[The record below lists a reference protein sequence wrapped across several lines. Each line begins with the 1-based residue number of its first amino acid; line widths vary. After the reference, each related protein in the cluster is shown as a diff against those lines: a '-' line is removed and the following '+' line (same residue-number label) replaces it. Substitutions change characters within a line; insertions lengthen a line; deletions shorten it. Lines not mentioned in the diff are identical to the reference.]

1 MHCLLSSMV
10 ETEPRP
16 RPGMLLKKGQTKTHR
31 RVRDYEP
38 IPVDLERLGSD
49 HVSLTR

>member
-1 MHCLLSSMV
+1 MIWKDWAVTTYHYIIPSV
-10 ETEPRP
+10 EH
-16 RPGMLLKKGQTKTHR
+16 HR

-49 HVSLTR
+49 HVPLTR